1 MAVTRRWR
9 LVLNYDKP
17 PLNLNQ
23 RGHWARY
30 DGTRKNLRAIGA
42 GLARQQRIPHLPHVH
57 TRLVW
62 RPPDNR
68 RRDEDNIVLTAKPLW
83 DGLVDAGVVDDDTS
97 TYMTKYMPRILPG
110 DKAPGARVWLEV
122 WTEEP

>member
-1 MAVTRRWR
+1 MPARRWR
-9 LVLNYDKP
+9 LVLPYDKP

-23 RGHWARY
+23 RGHWAKTNPERR
-30 DGTRKNLRAIGA
+30 DLRALGRL
-42 GLARQQRIPHLPHVH
+42 LARQQRIPHLPHIH

-83 DGLVDAGVVDDDTS
+83 DGIVDAGVVNDDTS
-97 TYMTKYMPRILPG
+97 TYMTKYMPRILQG
-110 DKAPGARVWLEV
+110 DKTPGPRVWLEI
-122 WTEEP
+122 WTTND

>member
-1 MAVTRRWR
+1 MPARRWR
-9 LVLNYDKP
+9 LVLPYDKP

-23 RGHWARY
+23 RGHWAKTNPERR
-30 DGTRKNLRAIGA
+30 DLRALGRL
-42 GLARQQRIPHLPHVH
+42 LARQQRIPHLPHIH

-83 DGLVDAGVVDDDTS
+83 DGIVDADVVDDDTS
-97 TYMTKYMPRILPG
+97 TYMTKYMPRILQG
-110 DKAPGARVWLEV
+110 DKTPGPRVWLEI
-122 WTEEP
+122 WTTND

>member
-1 MAVTRRWR
+1 MPARRWR
-9 LVLNYDKP
+9 LVLPYDKP

-23 RGHWARY
+23 RGHWAKTNPERR
-30 DGTRKNLRAIGA
+30 DLRALGRL
-42 GLARQQRIPHLPHVH
+42 LARQQRIPHLPHIH

-83 DGLVDAGVVDDDTS
+83 DGIVDAGVVDDDTS
-97 TYMTKYMPRILPG
+97 TYMTKYMPRILQG
-110 DKAPGARVWLEV
+110 DKTPGPRVWLEI
-122 WTEEP
+122 WTTND